1 MRELSCNLSAKLN
14 FSFKRDNLEAKQKE
28 QADLKVEMEKM
39 SELISELRINCQ
51 TLQSELSEAR
61 SVSKDRSDVA
71 VQANINIK
79 SHENA
84 NNSRKSSTSSIT
96 QESIRKA
103 RSVYGA
109 KQPKPVRSSAVNNSM
124 NSLHKE
130 SENNRINSVRHQRSN
145 SMSPAKAMQ
154 AKIVKPVAR
163 NNPSKITKPT
173 KLPSPASHSNIS
185 STTISTATSPRHTPS
200 RIPQPDQS
208 GSPRKSRI
216 PSAPRYITPNRY
228 TKSPMSSPSQL
239 APSKSPSIQ
248 EQRPVSSLVAS
259 RTSSPPP
266 PPPPTQM
273 REEELIN
280 KVQTPLEVNNVT
292 MPSTPVKSISESPAL
307 PPVPPAS
314 RVSKV
319 SLCMS
324 FKQ

>member
-1 MRELSCNLSAKLN
+1 MTQTFLTWQSGSRLHLAWEIVYGENSTKN
-14 FSFKRDNLEAKQKE
+14 FSPKVAWILVKIFPLFCRDNLEAKQKE

-61 SVSKDRSDVA
+61 SLSKDRSDVA

-109 KQPKPVRSSAVNNSM
+109 KQPKPVRSSAINNSM
-124 NSLHKE
+124 SSLHNKE
-130 SENNRINSVRHQRSN
+130 SENNRINSSRHQHQRSN

-173 KLPSPASHSNIS
+173 KLPSPASVSNIS
-185 STTISTATSPRHTPS
+185 STTISTVTSPRHTPS

-216 PSAPRYITPNRY
+216 PSAPRYWR
-228 TKSPMSSPSQL
+228 
-239 APSKSPSIQ
+239 
-248 EQRPVSSLVAS
+248 
-259 RTSSPPP
+259 
-266 PPPPTQM
+266 
-273 REEELIN
+273 
-280 KVQTPLEVNNVT
+280 
-292 MPSTPVKSISESPAL
+292 TPV
-307 PPVPPAS
+307 
-314 RVSKV
+314 
-319 SLCMS
+319 
-324 FKQ
+324 

>member
-1 MRELSCNLSAKLN
+1 M
-14 FSFKRDNLEAKQKE
+14 EAKQKE

-71 VQANINIK
+71 VQANINVK

-154 AKIVKPVAR
+154 AKIVKPVVR

-173 KLPSPASHSNIS
+173 KLPSPASISNIS

-228 TKSPMSSPSQL
+228 TKSPMTTPSQL

-248 EQRPVSSLVAS
+248 ERPASSVTS

-280 KVQTPLEVNNVT
+280 KVETPMEVNNIT

-319 SLCMS
+319 SFCPRVAKHRGL
-324 FKQ
+324 